1 MNEKIKTS
9 TFEIKDSYNKETNC
23 NESYNK
29 VKSKIYYKGLT
40 IEMPESLFFPKKE
53 KERPTFQNKIK

>member
-9 TFEIKDSYNKETNC
+9 AFEIKDSDCKD
-23 NESYNK
+23 SYNK

-53 KERPTFQNKIK
+53 KESKKKETDLPK

>member
-9 TFEIKDSYNKETNC
+9 TFEIKDSYNK
-23 NESYNK
+23 ESYNK

-53 KERPTFQNKIK
+53 KESKKKETDLPK